1 MRWVTAGLAASAA
14 LVAPWVLIVAA
25 SEAFGP
31 APTAPPEQARAA
43 SEAARVELDPVPLAL
58 ETPGSVGDEVPE
70 EPARPAPLVLSETPL
85 EEARPAAVTVA
96 PSPPVEVVTPLAV
109 ATRPP
114 VPTATRVAAR
124 GNSAVLTPAE
134 IYALTLE
141 VSGDANWATWATR
154 VIACESGGRVNAIS
168 PGGHYGLGQVASGH
182 PYDFSRM
189 ISEPRYAV
197 EAMLAIYR
205 ASGPGAWSCK

>member
-1 MRWVTAGLAASAA
+1 MGASAA
-14 LVAPWVLIVAA
+14 LVAPWVLILAA
-25 SEAFGP
+25 SEAFGS
-31 APTAPPEQARAA
+31 APTPLPEQARGV
-43 SEAARVELDPVPLAL
+43 SEADRVEPAAVPLAVKEQESWAFGEAL
-58 ETPGSVGDEVPE
+58 E
-70 EPARPAPLVLSETPL
+70 EPARPAPLVFNETPA
-85 EEARPAAVTVA
+85 EPAEANVEA
-96 PSPPVEVVTPLAV
+96 PPPLEVVTAV
-109 ATRPP
+109 PVAPPRPP
-114 VPTATRVAAR
+114 APTATRVAAR
-124 GNSAVLTPAE
+124 GNSAVLTPGE
-134 IYALTLE
+134 IYALALE
-141 VSGDANWATWATR
+141 VSGDSNWATWATR